1 MRNFRVLM
9 ASALGFG
16 LTVPLLSCGG
26 GSTTLTP
33 QTLPATTSECS
44 GVPLAA
50 ASAPGSIY
58 TLPAGISGTAAEC
71 RGIAAYRAGQ
81 VLVAYNDSTALSS
94 LLGEA
99 PWSDQGSVDLERF
112 QYASSVNNGQ
122 PLSDPTSPPL
132 SNVVTNDSVTV
143 YAAYYDARSD
153 APVEFSA
160 AATDTAT
167 AQQLVT
173 AWAKAPTSAAPA
185 ARLTEQSLRPDT
197 IGAPAYDTRAWTK
210 VLEESWQQLVDA
222 DIGGSNS
229 SDKRPQGNQS
239 GFVTMYRLNTNDNSN
254 DYFLVDLTYTQG
266 PRLVYCEDA
275 FTCVWFNDSTSAYVA
290 LTGGPNGSVTGRVLD
305 ISPTTIVSKTSETL
319 SVGGK
324 LSGKVGAGPNGP
336 SGEGGGEVSVGW
348 SRTIVTDSVNTSND
362 PARSV
367 GTTSA
372 GWNDAFNHD
381 PPFNFP
387 STSKSS
393 YTADRLAIFTIP
405 RTVNDASPG
414 YIPAV
419 SLSVTHEARF
429 FGWWIAFQRYTTTG
443 TQRRTFW
450 VPLPS
455 FHVKANADSPIA
467 NTLSLSLQPGTSA
480 TFDVVANQ
488 VAGQKTLKWFATK
501 TPSFVTTNID
511 PNGETGN
518 QSVTVNALPS
528 AAANSVDYL
537 LLNTIPA
544 GGADSLRNGSLR
556 VQITI
561 TK

>member
-1 MRNFRVLM
+1 MQTVKRLIAAAF
-9 ASALGFG
+9 GFG
-16 LTVPLLSCGG
+16 LTAPLLSCGG
-26 GSTTLTP
+26 ATIALTP
-33 QTLPATTSECS
+33 QPPSAATSKCS
-44 GVPLAA
+44 SVPVAA
-50 ASAPGSIY
+50 AGAPGSIFPI
-58 TLPAGISGTAAEC
+58 PAGVSGTAAEC
-71 RGIAAYRAGQ
+71 QAIAAYRGGQ
-81 VLVAYNDSTALSS
+81 VLVAYNDSTALGAV
-94 LLGEA
+94 LGEA
-99 PWSDQGSVDLERF
+99 PWSDQGSVDLEQF
-112 QYASSVNNGQ
+112 QYASSVNDGQ

-132 SNVVTNDSVTV
+132 SDAVTNDSVTV
-143 YAAYYDARSD
+143 YAAYYDAASD

-160 AATDTAT
+160 AAPDTTT

-173 AWAKAPTSAAPA
+173 AWATAPTSAVST
-185 ARLTEQSLRPDT
+185 ARLAKQSLQPEA
-197 IGAPAYDTRAWTK
+197 ISAPSYDTRAWTK
-210 VLEESWQQLVDA
+210 VLEESWQQVVDA
-222 DIGGSNS
+222 DVGGSNS

-239 GFVTMYRLNTNDNSN
+239 GFVTMYRLNTNDNAN

-266 PRLVYCEDA
+266 PRLVYCNDA
-275 FTCVWFNDSTSAYVA
+275 FTCVWFNDSTSANVA
-290 LTGGPNGSVTGRVLD
+290 LTGGPNGSMTGRVLD

-336 SGEGGGEVSVGW
+336 SGESGGEVSVGW
-348 SRTIVTDSVNTSND
+348 SRTIVTDSVNTTND
-362 PARSV
+362 AARTV

-372 GWNDAFNHD
+372 GWNDTFNHD

-387 STSKSS
+387 STSQGS
-393 YTADRLAIFTIP
+393 YTADRLAIFTVP

-414 YIPAV
+414 YTPAV

-429 FGWWIAFQRYTTTG
+429 FGWWIAFQRYTSTG
-443 TQRRTFW
+443 TQKRTFR
-450 VPLPS
+450 VPLPA
-455 FHVKANADSPIA
+455 FYLRANGGSTLAT
-467 NTLSLSLQPGTSA
+467 TLSLSLTPGTSA

-528 AAANSVDYL
+528 AAASSVDYL

-544 GGADSLRNGSLR
+544 GGADSVRNGSLR